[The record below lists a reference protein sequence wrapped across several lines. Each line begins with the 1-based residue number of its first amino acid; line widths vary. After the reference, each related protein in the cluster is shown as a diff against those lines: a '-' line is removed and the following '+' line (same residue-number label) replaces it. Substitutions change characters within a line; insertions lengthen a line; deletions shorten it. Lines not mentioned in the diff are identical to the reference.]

1 MRWCL
6 AQTGLSALTWSGLKS
21 FPGGDGL
28 SLGLKGQQALNMKSW
43 GECRVSYPS
52 TSSVKLGLW
61 IGQFH
66 IHLFLLP
73 SAR

>member
-43 GECRVSYPS
+43 GESRVSYPS